1 MDQDTTKLE
10 GDVKAAVESDP
21 ASIAERVRGI
31 TLSALSEGRLDGEG
45 LRQVM
50 GAVLKGAQQGVAK
63 PGEQS
68 TAALKEA
75 VRGLDEALAA
85 AAQATQLA
93 IQEAAGRTG
102 EFSREGLK
110 TRTDELAGLES
121 RFLDTLTEAARNATG
136 HVQETLR
143 ELAAHS
149 RASGTAVGGRVQSA
163 TSQLARALADAAQDR
178 LEAGARTV
186 RNEAGLLAGLAAG
199 MLRGIADTLQSLGEK
214 GDKGDKGDKDKGQRA
229 GGTGQGDDA
238 GSMPPGDR
246 A

>member
-10 GDVKAAVESDP
+10 GEVKAAVESDP

-45 LRQVM
+45 IRQVM
-50 GAVLKGAQQGVAK
+50 GAVLKGAQQGVAR

-68 TAALKEA
+68 ATALKEA

-93 IQEAAGRTG
+93 IQEAAGRTS

-110 TRTDELAGLES
+110 TRADELAGLES
-121 RFLDTLTEAARNATG
+121 KFLDTLTEAARGATG

-143 ELAAHS
+143 DLAAHS

-163 TSQLARALADAAQDR
+163 ASQLARALADAAQDQF
-178 LEAGARTV
+178 EAGARTV

-199 MLRGIADTLQSLGEK
+199 MLRGIADSLQSVSGRSDER
-214 GDKGDKGDKDKGQRA
+214 GA
-229 GGTGQGDDA
+229 
-238 GSMPPGDR
+238 PPSDR
-246 A
+246 S

>member
-10 GDVKAAVESDP
+10 GEVKAAVESDP

-45 LRQVM
+45 IRQVM
-50 GAVLKGAQQGVAK
+50 GAVLKGAQQGVAR

-68 TAALKEA
+68 ATALKEA

-93 IQEAAGRTG
+93 IQEAAGRTS

-110 TRTDELAGLES
+110 TRADELAGLES
-121 RFLDTLTEAARNATG
+121 KFLDTLTEAARSATG

-143 ELAAHS
+143 DLVAHS

-163 TSQLARALADAAQDR
+163 ASQLARALADAAQDQF
-178 LEAGARTV
+178 EAGARTV

-199 MLRGIADTLQSLGEK
+199 MLRGIADSLQSVSGRSDER
-214 GDKGDKGDKDKGQRA
+214 GA
-229 GGTGQGDDA
+229 
-238 GSMPPGDR
+238 PPSDR
-246 A
+246 S

>member
-10 GDVKAAVESDP
+10 GEVKAAVESDP

-45 LRQVM
+45 IRQVM
-50 GAVLKGAQQGVAK
+50 GAVLKGAQQGVAR

-68 TAALKEA
+68 ATALEEA

-110 TRTDELAGLES
+110 TRADELAGLES
-121 RFLDTLTEAARNATG
+121 RFLDTLTEAARSATG
-136 HVQETLR
+136 HVQDTLR
-143 ELAAHS
+143 DLAAHS

-163 TSQLARALADAAQDR
+163 ASQLARALADAAQDQF
-178 LEAGARTV
+178 EAGARTV

-199 MLRGIADTLQSLGEK
+199 MLRGIADSLQSMSGRRDERGE
-214 GDKGDKGDKDKGQRA
+214 
-229 GGTGQGDDA
+229 
-238 GSMPPGDR
+238 PPSDR
-246 A
+246 R

>member
-10 GDVKAAVESDP
+10 GEVKAAVESDP

-45 LRQVM
+45 IRQVM
-50 GAVLKGAQQGVAK
+50 GAVLKGAQQGVAR

-68 TAALKEA
+68 ATALEEA

-102 EFSREGLK
+102 EFSREGLNVQ
-110 TRTDELAGLES
+110 
-121 RFLDTLTEAARNATG
+121 DTLRD
-136 HVQETLR
+136 
-143 ELAAHS
+143 LAAHS

-163 TSQLARALADAAQDR
+163 ASQLARALADAAQDQF
-178 LEAGARTV
+178 EAGARTV

-199 MLRGIADTLQSLGEK
+199 MLRGIADSLQSVSGRRDERGE
-214 GDKGDKGDKDKGQRA
+214 
-229 GGTGQGDDA
+229 
-238 GSMPPGDR
+238 PPSDR
-246 A
+246 R